1 MYSLYRTEPKAR
13 MIAII
18 PATLSADHA
27 ESIQSMGFDTLIVK
41 VSSHYLMVHGCEK
54 ETQE

>member
-18 PATLSADHA
+18 PDTFSADNA
-27 ESIQSMGFDTLIVK
+27 DLIQSIGLDTLVVK
-41 VSSHYLMVHGCEK
+41 VSSHYSKICGCEK

>member
-18 PATLSADHA
+18 PDTFSADNA
-27 ESIQSMGFDTLIVK
+27 DLIQSIGLDTLVVK
-41 VSSHYLMVHGCEK
+41 VSSHYSRIRGCEK
-54 ETQE
+54 EIHD